1 MKNIYS
7 GVEKSIKDLQSIFKN
22 ADDKDEKLKRFNQ
35 EALKVF
41 QQLERKSLKELES
54 LKNNEEWENFTIAFY
69 GETGAGKSTLIEC
82 LRLFFKEQ
90 SKVVQQER
98 FKRLYSTY
106 QNNYQNDER
115 KKQAILNELHSLQDG
130 AIIGDGRSDFT
141 LKTRSYSFQ
150 YNHQNFILLDV
161 PGIEGSEKKVIDQI
175 SNATQ
180 KAHAIFYVTKTPNPP
195 QKGEEKK
202 EGTIEKIQRQLDS
215 QTEVWTIY
223 NKPINSLRALKD
235 GLINESEKESLKT
248 LNKEMKGVL
257 GKHYK
262 GHQIV
267 STQMA
272 FYGLSQALIPGTDFY
287 EKKQKFLDFF
297 KEKELLYQS
306 HFKPLAEFITEALL
320 ENSRTKIIQ
329 SNCNKALKVVEQLQ
343 KAIEITIEKR
353 IDPMIKEAQEH
364 QQEARYNLDRSTE
377 KFILN
382 LTNSAF
388 YEIDQFKSD
397 LREKMYA
404 HINKNI
410 EDEECKEIFKNELI
424 QGIETLH
431 EDIKWRFRECEKRFD
446 GEIKE
451 AIKQLEYRIK
461 DSLAMLECISI
472 DRGFNLNFDTDSGID
487 GTKLAIS
494 IGGLGLLGIFN
505 AWNPMGWLALTA
517 GIITGLVGIAR
528 SIWSFFSSRYQ
539 KSQQKKEVD
548 KNLHQICEKIVQ
560 DVKSRLESRK
570 KDIWEKI
577 EKLKA
582 NLRPVDNYKRMK
594 RQLKEAHERLGYIS
608 HSIHLTI
615 SKQGACN
622 EE

>member
-1 MKNIYS
+1 MKNIYL
-7 GVEKSIKDLQSIFKN
+7 GVEKSIKELQSIFKN

-35 EALKVF
+35 EALELF
-41 QQLERKSLKELES
+41 QKLERESLKELES

-69 GETGAGKSTLIEC
+69 GETNAGKSTLIEC
-82 LRLFFKEQ
+82 LRLFFKER
-90 SKVVQQER
+90 SKMDQQER
-98 FKRLYSTY
+98 FKRLYSNY

-115 KKQAILNELHSLQDG
+115 NKQAILNELHSLQDG

-180 KAHAIFYVTKTPNPP
+180 KAHAIFYVTKTPNSP
-195 QKGEEKK
+195 QKGEEGKR
-202 EGTIEKIQRQLDS
+202 GTIEKIQRQLGS
-215 QTEVWTIY
+215 QTEVWTIF
-223 NKPINSLRALKD
+223 NKPITSPRAFKD
-235 GLINESEKESLKT
+235 KLINESEKESLKI
-248 LNKEMKGVL
+248 LNKKMKNIL
-257 GKHYK
+257 GEHYK
-262 GHQIV
+262 GYKAV
-267 STQMA
+267 SAQAA
-272 FYGLSQALIPGTDFY
+272 FYGLSQALIPETDFY
-287 EKKQKFLDFF
+287 KNKQKFLDFF
-297 KEKELLYQS
+297 KAEEWLLYKSRFQ
-306 HFKPLAEFITEALL
+306 PLAEFITEALL
-320 ENSRTKIIQ
+320 ENSRKKIIE

-353 IDPMIKEAQEH
+353 IDPTIKEMQEH
-364 QQEARYNLDRSTE
+364 QQEARFNLDRSKE

-461 DSLAMLECISI
+461 DSLIMLDRINI
-472 DRGFNLNFDTDSGID
+472 DSGFDFSFNIDSGID
-487 GTKLAIS
+487 GFALVAS
-494 IGGLGLLGIFN
+494 IVGLVVVGIVN
-505 AWNPMGWLALTA
+505 IWNPVGWVELS
-517 GIITGLVGIAR
+517 IAV
-528 SIWSFFSSRYQ
+528 FVANVFNPDYK
-539 KSQQKKEVD
+539 KSQQRKEMN
-548 KNLHQICEKIVQ
+548 KNLDKACEKITK
-560 DVKSRLESRK
+560 DVRNQIESVKKGASEMIENSKASLNDLIVCYERMREGLIKAGEDLWRLDNRIK
-570 KDIWEKI
+570 TT
-577 EKLKA
+577 LK
-582 NLRPVDNYKRMK
+582 NKGTR
-594 RQLKEAHERLGYIS
+594 
-608 HSIHLTI
+608 
-615 SKQGACN
+615 N
-622 EE
+622 E

>member
-1 MKNIYS
+1 MGK
-7 GVEKSIKDLQSIFKN
+7 
-22 ADDKDEKLKRFNQ
+22 
-35 EALKVF
+35 
-41 QQLERKSLKELES
+41 
-54 LKNNEEWENFTIAFY
+54 FY
-69 GETGAGKSTLIEC
+69 YRLLWGNRCRESTLIEC
-82 LRLFFKEQ
+82 LRLFFKER
-90 SKVVQQER
+90 SKRDQQER

-115 KKQAILNELHSLQDG
+115 KKQNILKELHSLQDG

-150 YNHQNFILLDV
+150 YNHQNFILLDM
-161 PGIEGSEKKVIDQI
+161 PGIEGDEKKVIEQI

-195 QKGEEKK
+195 QKGEERK
-202 EGTIEKIQRQLDS
+202 EGTIEKIQKQLDS
-215 QTEVWTIY
+215 QTEVWAIF
-223 NKPINSLRALKD
+223 NKPINNPRALKD
-235 GLINESEKESLKT
+235 GLINESEKESLKI
-248 LNKEMKGVL
+248 LNKEMKNIL
-257 GKHYK
+257 GKHYMGYK
-262 GHQIV
+262 AV
-267 STQMA
+267 SAQVA
-272 FYGLSQALIPGTDFY
+272 FYGLASALLPESDFY
-287 EKKQKFLDFF
+287 KNKQKFLDFF
-297 KEKELLYQS
+297 KEKELLLYKC
-306 HFKPLAEFITEALL
+306 HFKQLGEFISEALL
-320 ENSRTKIIQ
+320 KNSHAKIIQ

-343 KAIEITIEKR
+343 KAIKITIEKR

-377 KFILN
+377 KFISDLEK
-382 LTNSAF
+382 SAF
-388 YEIDQFKSD
+388 SKIDQFKSD

-487 GTKLAIS
+487 GTGLATS

-505 AWNPMGWLALTA
+505 AWNPMGWFALTA

-528 SIWSFFSSRYQ
+528 SIRSFFSSRYQ
-539 KSQQKKEVD
+539 RSQQKKEVD
-548 KNLHQICEKIVQ
+548 KNLHQIYEKIVQ

-570 KDIWEKI
+570 KDIREKI
-577 EKLKA
+577 KKLNA